1 MSSLAVSL
9 VKAVS
14 LVEAV
19 SVAFVVV
26 LLVWIELSSSLD
38 TSCEVVVSVET
49 EREKGIN
56 HNDYYYHH

>member
-14 LVEAV
+14 
-19 SVAFVVV
+19 VAFVVV
-26 LLVWIELSSSLD
+26 LLLWIELSSSLD
-38 TSCEVVVSVET
+38 TSCEVVVSVGTEG

-56 HNDYYYHH
+56 HNDYYYHY